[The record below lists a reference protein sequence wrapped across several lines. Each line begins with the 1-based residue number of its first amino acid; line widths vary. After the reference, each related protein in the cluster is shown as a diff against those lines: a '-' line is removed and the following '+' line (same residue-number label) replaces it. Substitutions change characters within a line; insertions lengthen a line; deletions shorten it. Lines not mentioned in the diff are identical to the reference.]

1 MSTAEPHSLGILG
14 NLRVELWA
22 KAEVQAIGIYN
33 RRAWMSM
40 LVDVWVKILG
50 IRQVSTVERIYMS
63 SGVRYTWA

>member
-1 MSTAEPHSLGILG
+1 
-14 NLRVELWA
+14 
-22 KAEVQAIGIYN
+22 
-33 RRAWMSM
+33 MSM